1 MKRGFLTTERAKRTL
16 EKEYP
21 TKRQAL
27 STLPGDEAQST
38 TTAVAADVHAN
49 TSISHGAQPPIVP
62 PAVCTA
68 EGSDGDAGM
77 SSQLEAESI
86 VLTDTRASQDV
97 DISESICRPID
108 ADDATHVTHTD
119 EKAPDSDGDVDM
131 PPVTVDKIE
140 HTTGEK
146 SHDDQPPITDAKSEQ
161 ATNTSKD
168 AEPATTTNNKD
179 DEDGP
184 VHIRGVHYVDSNT
197 DLHSVPS
204 FAFGTHSS
212 SIIHD
217 QKKRAVFR
225 VWPRDPKGKVIIPNE
240 TLRGGKVAP
249 NGILSWGATLYDF
262 YSIKP
267 IPDNPYAITY
277 LSGSRIAAAVR
288 KIGEL
293 EHAKDELE
301 WADNEDD
308 PHEIPVANTGELVE
322 CYETRARL
330 FKAYSAVETKVDAST
345 AGVSSFS
352 SAHESSKEHATKE
365 DEEENGDEDGDED
378 GDEKME
384 TNEQEKPNYGIS
396 SVLMFDRPLS
406 SPFHPSYY
414 PPPWPFI
421 PFANPY
427 PPVLLQERIPV
438 HLLPKTLYVHD
449 PYSLLPVDPDRDT
462 DNDET
467 PWINMRPRVYLYKL
481 SLESST
487 LKAIEESRKAAEESE
502 KKKKRI
508 LDVYRFLPTE
518 EERARGEP
526 AYEVALPTKPSA
538 PTCVEEA
545 HLYLSPVGKLG
556 KGNHSMVYKAE
567 WELPR
572 ELFMEPKLCHTCVQE
587 ALMMQVYMLKWSG
600 RWREMMQEA
609 GCKVPPATGDEGG
622 IKDTKYEMPVPP
634 DTDEEFDA
642 ERIIVLKP
650 QSNSR
655 QKQTTPSSTSDSEG
669 LPVFRVYCPNLRWQ
683 TPSTRCSHFTFHTNR
698 PVPRTSV
705 FQVAAKLSIQHDTHL
720 AREAQNYQAFPDH
733 FFQHWNGYNLIRP
746 IHNPVPLHALVPQ
759 FYGYY
764 VPVEEVALSTP
775 SNENAMNVDKEKA
788 TAEAATEAM
797 HTDKVPDENASKRR
811 PPPYLSP
818 ILLLEHCGQPVHLS
832 SLSEDDR
839 EECASLFLRFN
850 QAEWLHESIAL
861 RNVLIQPGLPI
872 QWPIERDISESDV
885 ETQKS
890 FRLIDFG
897 PSRKISS
904 PGEWEALRLGKGETE
919 EALQLV
925 KILHGAFL

>member
-1 MKRGFLTTERAKRTL
+1 
-16 EKEYP
+16 
-21 TKRQAL
+21 
-27 STLPGDEAQST
+27 
-38 TTAVAADVHAN
+38 
-49 TSISHGAQPPIVP
+49 
-62 PAVCTA
+62 
-68 EGSDGDAGM
+68 
-77 SSQLEAESI
+77 
-86 VLTDTRASQDV
+86 
-97 DISESICRPID
+97 
-108 ADDATHVTHTD
+108 
-119 EKAPDSDGDVDM
+119 M
-131 PPVTVDKIE
+131 PPLTVDKNE
-140 HTTGEK
+140 HAAGEK
-146 SHDDQPPITDAKSEQ
+146 SDHDQPPITDAKSEQ
-161 ATNTSKD
+161 ATGTSKD
-168 AEPATTTNNKD
+168 TEPLTTTNSKD

-204 FAFGTHSS
+204 FAFGTHPS

-217 QKKRAVFR
+217 QKKRALFR

-267 IPDNPYAITY
+267 MPDNPYAITY

-301 WADNEDD
+301 WADNDD
-308 PHEIPVANTGELVE
+308 PHEIPVANTREL
-322 CYETRARL
+322 
-330 FKAYSAVETKVDAST
+330 
-345 AGVSSFS
+345 
-352 SAHESSKEHATKE
+352 
-365 DEEENGDEDGDED
+365 
-378 GDEKME
+378 ME
-384 TNEQEKPNYGIS
+384 TNEQENPNYGIS

-406 SPFHPSYY
+406 SPFHPSHY

-427 PPVLLQERIPV
+427 PHVLLQERIPL

-449 PYSLLPVDPDRDT
+449 PYSLLPAKPDRDT

-467 PWINMRPRVYLYKL
+467 PWVNMRPRVYLYKL
-481 SLESST
+481 ILEPST

-502 KKKKRI
+502 RKKKRV
-508 LDVYRFLPTE
+508 LDVFRFLPTE

-545 HLYLSPVGKLG
+545 HLYLSPTGKLG

-572 ELFMEPKLCHTCVQE
+572 ELFAEPKLCHTCVRVHP
-587 ALMMQVYMLKWSG
+587 MMEVYQLKRSG

-609 GCKVPPATGDEGG
+609 GCKVPLAAEDEGVTN
-622 IKDTKYEMPVPP
+622 DTEYEMPVPP

-642 ERIIVLKP
+642 ERII
-650 QSNSR
+650 
-655 QKQTTPSSTSDSEG
+655 G

-683 TPSTRCSHFTFHTNR
+683 TTSTRCSHFTFHTNC

-705 FQVAAKLSIQHDTHL
+705 FQVAAKLLIQNDTHL

-733 FFQHWNGYNLIRP
+733 FFQHWNGYNLTRP
-746 IHNPVPLHALVPQ
+746 IHNPVPVHALTPQ
-759 FYGYY
+759 FHGYY
-764 VPVEEVALSTP
+764 VPVEKVALSTP
-775 SNENAMNVDKEKA
+775 SNENATDVDKEKA
-788 TAEAATEAM
+788 TTETATEAKQ
-797 HTDKVPDENASKRR
+797 TDEVPDENASERR

-850 QAEWLHESIAL
+850 QAGWLHESIAL
-861 RNVLIQPGLPI
+861 RNVLFQPGLPT
-872 QWPIERDISESDV
+872 QWPIERDIPDSDV
-885 ETQKS
+885 ETRKS

-897 PSRKISS
+897 RSRKISNAS
-904 PGEWEALRLGKGETE
+904 EWEALRLGKGETG

>member
-1 MKRGFLTTERAKRTL
+1 
-16 EKEYP
+16 
-21 TKRQAL
+21 
-27 STLPGDEAQST
+27 
-38 TTAVAADVHAN
+38 VAH
-49 TSISHGAQPPIVP
+49 
-62 PAVCTA
+62 
-68 EGSDGDAGM
+68 
-77 SSQLEAESI
+77 
-86 VLTDTRASQDV
+86 
-97 DISESICRPID
+97 
-108 ADDATHVTHTD
+108 
-119 EKAPDSDGDVDM
+119 
-131 PPVTVDKIE
+131 
-140 HTTGEK
+140 
-146 SHDDQPPITDAKSEQ
+146 
-161 ATNTSKD
+161 
-168 AEPATTTNNKD
+168 
-179 DEDGP
+179 
-184 VHIRGVHYVDSNT
+184 
-197 DLHSVPS
+197 
-204 FAFGTHSS
+204 
-212 SIIHD
+212 
-217 QKKRAVFR
+217 
-225 VWPRDPKGKVIIPNE
+225 
-240 TLRGGKVAP
+240 

-262 YSIKP
+262 YSIEP
-267 IPDNPYAITY
+267 MPDNPYAITY

-308 PHEIPVANTGELVE
+308 PHEIPVANTGVL
-322 CYETRARL
+322 
-330 FKAYSAVETKVDAST
+330 
-345 AGVSSFS
+345 
-352 SAHESSKEHATKE
+352 
-365 DEEENGDEDGDED
+365 
-378 GDEKME
+378 ME

-438 HLLPKTLYVHD
+438 HLSPKTLDVHD

-502 KKKKRI
+502 KKKKRV

-545 HLYLSPVGKLG
+545 HLYLSPAGKLG

-572 ELFMEPKLCHTCVQE
+572 ELFAEPKLCHTCVQE
-587 ALMMQVYMLKWSG
+587 ALMIQ
-600 RWREMMQEA
+600 
-609 GCKVPPATGDEGG
+609 VPPAAEDEGET
-622 IKDTKYEMPVPP
+622 KDTKYEMPVPP

-705 FQVAAKLSIQHDTHL
+705 FQVAAKLSIQHDTHI

-746 IHNPVPLHALVPQ
+746 IHNPVPVHALVPQ

-775 SNENAMNVDKEKA
+775 SNENAMNVDKGKA
-788 TAEAATEAM
+788 TTEAATEAK
-797 HTDKVPDENASKRR
+797 HTDKVPDENASERR

-832 SLSEDDR
+832 SHSEDDR

-850 QAEWLHESIAL
+850 QAGWLHESIAL
-861 RNVLIQPGLPI
+861 RNVLIQPGLPT
-872 QWPIERDISESDV
+872 QWPIERDISDSDV

-897 PSRKISS
+897 RSRKISNA
-904 PGEWEALRLGKGETE
+904 GEWEALRLGKGETE